1 MEYRRLYP
9 DRQDI
14 DAKSYSVKKSM
25 WAILSTER
33 QEVLSNEKSNENK
46 TYIERTMKLISY
58 IPYISE
64 YVCLWITSLYNLYLT
79 DDEWIK
85 MTRNST

>member
-33 QEVLSNEKSNENK
+33 QGVLSNEKSNENK
-46 TYIERTMKLISY
+46 TYVERTMKLISY

-64 YVCLWITSLYNLYLT
+64 YFEFVDHVFVQSSFNGWRMDQNDTQ
-79 DDEWIK
+79 
-85 MTRNST
+85 